1 MHWFNIE
8 QWNIKGIFT
17 WNLDYEGVQF
27 HCNVVAG
34 LIVSLFGVDGT
45 LVEQLNQQENDLDAA
60 DDGKPTKEPHCAPD
74 ETQLGLSLDL
84 LVLRDVIKGR
94 RVKEDPHKS

>member
-1 MHWFNIE
+1 M
-8 QWNIKGIFT
+8 
-17 WNLDYEGVQF
+17 
-27 HCNVVAG
+27 
-34 LIVSLFGVDGT
+34 SLFGVDGT

-84 LVLRDVIKGR
+84 LVPLDLVVGG
-94 RVKEDPHKS
+94 RVKVDLHQLEGGLGQFLS

>member
-1 MHWFNIE
+1 M
-8 QWNIKGIFT
+8 
-17 WNLDYEGVQF
+17 
-27 HCNVVAG
+27 
-34 LIVSLFGVDGT
+34 DGT

-84 LVLRDVIKGR
+84 LVPLDLVVGGR
-94 RVKEDPHKS
+94 VEVDLHQLEGGLGQLLS

>member
-1 MHWFNIE
+1 M
-8 QWNIKGIFT
+8 
-17 WNLDYEGVQF
+17 
-27 HCNVVAG
+27 
-34 LIVSLFGVDGT
+34 SLFGVDGT

-84 LVLRDVIKGR
+84 LVSLYLVEGG
-94 RVKEDPHKS
+94 RVKVDLHQLKGGLGQLLS

>member
-1 MHWFNIE
+1 M
-8 QWNIKGIFT
+8 
-17 WNLDYEGVQF
+17 
-27 HCNVVAG
+27 
-34 LIVSLFGVDGT
+34 SLFGMDGT

-60 DDGKPTKEPHCAPD
+60 DDGKPTKEPHSAPD

-94 RVKEDPHKS
+94 RVKVDLHQLEGGLGQFLS

>member
-1 MHWFNIE
+1 MKH
-8 QWNIKGIFT
+8 KRYFT
-17 WNLDYEGVQF
+17 WNLDYEGVQ

-34 LIVSLFGVDGT
+34 LLSLFGVDGT

>member
-1 MHWFNIE
+1 MKHKRYFYL
-8 QWNIKGIFT
+8 KSR
-17 WNLDYEGVQF
+17 DYKGVQF
-27 HCNVVAG
+27 HCNVVAC
-34 LIVSLFGVDGT
+34 LLSFFGMYGT

-94 RVKEDPHKS
+94 RVKVDPHKS

>member
-1 MHWFNIE
+1 MQCRRW
-8 QWNIKGIFT
+8 
-17 WNLDYEGVQF
+17 LS
-27 HCNVVAG
+27 
-34 LIVSLFGVDGT
+34 VSFWVDGT

-94 RVKEDPHKS
+94 RVKVDPHKS